1 METWLKCKVS
11 PGQFNVEYA
20 VRARDFE
27 GKGFSLFAPTET
39 VEVEQFPGENE
50 SVEGWMCVKAEAQEG
65 DLVLIRLPKQALGNG
80 YYVTVRSKQL
90 ETRPARQEA

>member
-1 METWLKCKVS
+1 MDTWLKCKVS
-11 PGQFNVEYA
+11 PGQFSVEFA
-20 VRARDFE
+20 VQARDFE

-39 VEVEQFPGENE
+39 VEVEKIPVENE

-65 DLVLIRLPKQALGNG
+65 DLVLIRLSKQALGNG
-80 YYVTVRSKQL
+80 HYVTVRSEQL

>member
-11 PGQFNVEYA
+11 PGQFSVEYA
-20 VRARDFE
+20 VQAKDFE

-39 VEVEQFPGENE
+39 VEVEQIPNENE
-50 SVEGWMCVKAEAQEG
+50 SAEGWMCVKTEAQEG

>member
-11 PGQFNVEYA
+11 PGQFSVEYA
-20 VRARDFE
+20 VQARDFQ

-39 VEVEQFPGENE
+39 VEVEQIPGENE
-50 SVEGWMCVKAEAQEG
+50 SVEGWMCVKAEAQES
-65 DLVLIRLPKQALGNG
+65 DLVLIRLPKQALGNS